1 MAMFEV
7 VLRNSKS
14 KQYYSMMLFII
25 LLNIAVFIIT
35 FFYSQ
40 DQFIRTS
47 AVMGAVLSLAA
58 LTVDLV
64 MRNKGVDNIRLR
76 NSAMVIAACT
86 WIFIGNY
93 WAFALCVL
101 LLFLFSAAQR
111 RLTVQVDQKF
121 VLYPSFPARK
131 IEWNELNNIILK
143 DGLLTI
149 DFKTDKLLQS
159 EIIESPAGLNEGDFN
174 EFCRKQLK
182 QVSKV

>member
-1 MAMFEV
+1 
-7 VLRNSKS
+7 
-14 KQYYSMMLFII
+14 MLFII

-40 DQFIRTS
+40 DQFIRVT
-47 AVMGAVLSLAA
+47 AVIGAVLSLVA
-58 LTVDLV
+58 LVVDGAV
-64 MRNKGVDNIRLR
+64 RSKGVNNIRLR

-111 RLTVQVDQKF
+111 RLAVQVDQKF
-121 VLYPSFPARK
+121 VLYPSFPARR
-131 IEWNELNNIILK
+131 IEWSELNNIVLK

-149 DFKTDKLLQS
+149 DFKNNKLLQS
-159 EIIESPAGLNEGDFN
+159 EIIESSAGLNEQEFN
-174 EFCRKQLK
+174 EFCRKQLR
-182 QVSKV
+182 